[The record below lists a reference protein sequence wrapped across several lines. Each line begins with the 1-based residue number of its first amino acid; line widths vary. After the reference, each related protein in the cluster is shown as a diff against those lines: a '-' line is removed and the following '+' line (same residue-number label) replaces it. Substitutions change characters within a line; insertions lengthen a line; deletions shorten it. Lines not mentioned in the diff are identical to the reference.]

1 LSGRFG
7 FGLPASGQTYAYA
20 PPVPLLR
27 RVPVHDPGR
36 VNLRKATRVA
46 IVMPI
51 LLAIGIEVLDNP
63 AVGLFAAF
71 GSFTCLVF
79 SDFGGEPVVG
89 RLRPYLVL
97 GVVGAVLIAI
107 GTVLSGDVVLGT
119 LTMALVAFVVLLSG
133 VVGGAFAAAS
143 SPAILAYVLAV
154 TVPAPADQAVD
165 RGLAWI
171 AAAAVSG
178 LAAMLL
184 WPKHEHAAVREG
196 AAVALRAVATAA
208 RAPDDAAAAATA
220 TAAIDAVRQR
230 AAGVLFRSTS
240 SVADTEATVA
250 VVSGLVRA
258 RPFVGRL
265 GPAAAE
271 DNTELRAL
279 DAELRAQIST
289 TLEAAAGVL
298 EGHQD
303 VTPDLRELEQARGAH
318 RDALER
324 WAAAELGSGS
334 VPDDV
339 LAALDRSFPIRV
351 LSHVALTLAGY
362 SWLVMGG
369 PVAVPDAE
377 ETPVLA
383 DADPVGRRA
392 RSRLRALMHAHLTV
406 ESASCQSAVRGAVG
420 LSIAIGIALSLDLEH
435 AFWVVLGTLSVL
447 RSSALGTGATA
458 LRALAGT
465 LAGFFIAAGVVELTG
480 DETTALWIILPVSVF
495 LAAYTP
501 GAVHFVVG
509 QASFTVFVVVL
520 FNLVQPSGVLTA
532 VTRVEN
538 IAIGC
543 AVSVAVGLLF
553 WPRGA
558 RTAFCQ
564 SLATLYRVG
573 ADHLRTAFAF
583 ALAETDDGALPDE
596 ARDQA
601 VSCRRQ
607 ADDAFA
613 QFANE
618 RTAQQLPVE
627 TWALVL
633 TATTKVRLAADAVV
647 FHAARDYHRRG
658 CEEGGDAIHDYVAAI
673 ADGFDRL
680 ADRLG
685 GAQTAL
691 LAVPE
696 PPALRTGVLACME
709 EHAPEGTGGMEPAF
723 AVVWMADWLR
733 FVDHVLESLEA
744 PTQAIEEIVDRPWW
758 R

>member
-1 LSGRFG
+1 M
-7 FGLPASGQTYAYA
+7 
-20 PPVPLLR
+20 
-27 RVPVHDPGR
+27 HDPGR

-51 LLAIGIEVLDNP
+51 LLAIGVEMLDNP
-63 AVGLFAAF
+63 AVGLFASF

-79 SDFGGEPVVG
+79 SDFGGEPTG
-89 RLRPYLVL
+89 TRLRPYLVL

-107 GTVLSGDVVLGT
+107 GTLLSGDVVLGT
-119 LTMALVAFVVLLSG
+119 LTMLAVGFVVILAG
-133 VVGGAFAAAS
+133 VVSGALAAAS

-154 TVPAPADQAVD
+154 TVPAPAGQVLD

-178 LAAMLL
+178 VAAIVL

-196 AAVALRAVATAA
+196 AAVALRAVAAAA
-208 RAPDDAAAAATA
+208 RAPDDVTASGAATE
-220 TAAIDAVRQR
+220 AIDAVRRR

-265 GPAAAE
+265 GPAASE
-271 DNTELRAL
+271 DVAELREL
-279 DAELRAQIST
+279 DAELRARIGR
-289 TLEAAAGVL
+289 TLEAAASVL
-298 EGHQD
+298 EGETG
-303 VTPDLRELEQARGAH
+303 VTPDLSELEQARAAH

-324 WAAAELGSGS
+324 WAAVQLGAGAL
-334 VPDDV
+334 PDDV
-339 LAALDRSFPIRV
+339 LSALDRSFPIRV

-369 PVAVPDAE
+369 PVTVPDAE
-377 ETPVLA
+377 ETPILA
-383 DADPVGRRA
+383 DADPRERRT
-392 RSRLRALMHAHLTV
+392 RTRLRSLMRAHLTLQ
-406 ESASCQSAVRGAVG
+406 SASCQSALRGAVG
-420 LSIAIGIALSLDLEH
+420 LAIAIAIALSLDLDH

-458 LRALAGT
+458 VRALAGT
-465 LAGFFIAAGVVELTG
+465 LAGFFVAAGVVELTG
-480 DETTALWIILPVSVF
+480 DETTALWIILPISVF

-520 FNLVQPSGVLTA
+520 FNLVQPTGVLTA

-558 RTAFCQ
+558 RTAFCD

-573 ADHLRTAFAF
+573 ATHLRTAFAF
-583 ALAETDDGALPDE
+583 ALAESNDGSQPDE

-601 VSCRRQ
+601 VACRRQ

-627 TWALVL
+627 TWATVL

-658 CEEGGDAIHDYVAAI
+658 CEEGGDAIHDHMGAI

-680 ADRLG
+680 ADRLDG
-685 GAQTAL
+685 EPTAA
-691 LAVPE
+691 LAVDE
-696 PPALRTGVLACME
+696 PPALRAGVLACMR
-709 EHAPEGTGGMEPAF
+709 EHAPEGTTGMEPAF

-733 FVDHVLESLEA
+733 FVDHILETLEA

>member
-1 LSGRFG
+1 M
-7 FGLPASGQTYAYA
+7 
-20 PPVPLLR
+20 
-27 RVPVHDPGR
+27 PVHDPGR
-36 VNLRKATRVA
+36 VNLRKAARAA
-46 IVMPI
+46 IVMPAV
-51 LLAIGIEVLDNP
+51 LAVGIEVLDNP
-63 AVGLFAAF
+63 SVGLFGAF
-71 GSFTCLVF
+71 GAFACLVF
-79 SDFGGEPVVG
+79 ADFGGEPVAL
-89 RLRPYLVL
+89 RLRPYLLL
-97 GVVGAVLIAI
+97 GVVGAALVAV

-119 LTMALVAFVVLLSG
+119 IAMAVIAFAVLLSG
-133 VVGGAFAAAS
+133 VAGGAVAAAA

-154 TVPAPADQAVD
+154 TVPAPASQVD
-165 RGLAWI
+165 DRALAWI
-171 AAAAVSG
+171 AAAAVAG
-178 LAAMLL
+178 LAAIVL

-196 AAVALRAVATAA
+196 AAVSLRAVAAA
-208 RAPDDAAAAATA
+208 TRAPDDVVASATA
-220 TAAIDAVRQR
+220 TEAIDALRRR
-230 AAGVLFRSTS
+230 AAGVMFRSTTS
-240 SVADTEATVA
+240 AADTQATAA

-258 RPFVGRL
+258 RAFVGRL
-265 GPAAAE
+265 GPTAAE
-271 DNTELRAL
+271 EDPHLREHDAQLRACI
-279 DAELRAQIST
+279 AT
-289 TLEAAAGVL
+289 TLEAAAAVL
-298 EGHQD
+298 DGRRD
-303 VTPDLRELEQARGAH
+303 VKPGLLELDEARAAH
-318 RDALER
+318 RDALEQ
-324 WAAAELGSGS
+324 WAATELGSG
-334 VPDDV
+334 VEPGDV
-339 LAALDRSFPIRV
+339 LTALDRSFPIRV
-351 LSHVALTLAGY
+351 LSHVALTLAAY

-392 RSRLRALMHAHLTV
+392 RSRLRSLLAAHLTM

-420 LSIAIGIALSLDLEH
+420 LAIAVAVALSLDLEH

-458 LRALAGT
+458 LQALAGT
-465 LAGFFIAAGVVELTG
+465 LAGFLIATGVVELTR
-480 DETTALWIILPVSVF
+480 DDTAALWILLPASVF
-495 LAAYTP
+495 VAAYTP

-564 SLATLYRVG
+564 SLATLYRMS
-573 ADHLRTAFAF
+573 AEHLRRAFEY
-583 ALAETDDGALPDE
+583 ALAETDDAVVPDD
-596 ARDQA
+596 ARDRA

-613 QFANE
+613 QFVNE
-618 RTAQQLPVE
+618 RTARELPVE

-633 TATTKVRLAADAVV
+633 TAPTKVRLAADAVA
-647 FHAARDYHRRG
+647 FHAARDYQRRG
-658 CEEGGDAIHDYVAAI
+658 CEEGGNAVHDSVSVI

-685 GAQTAL
+685 GEATAT

-696 PPALRTGVLACME
+696 SPALRAGVLACMT
-709 EHAPEGTGGMEPAF
+709 EHAPEGTAGMAPAF

-733 FVDHVLESLEA
+733 FVDHVLDTLEA
-744 PTQAIEEIVDRPWW
+744 PTRAIEEIVDRPWW
-758 R
+758 T

>member
-1 LSGRFG
+1 
-7 FGLPASGQTYAYA
+7 
-20 PPVPLLR
+20 
-27 RVPVHDPGR
+27 VHDPGR

-79 SDFGGEPVVG
+79 SDFGGEPTG
-89 RLRPYLVL
+89 TRLRPYLVL
-97 GVVGAVLIAI
+97 GGVGAVLIAI
-107 GTVLSGDVVLGT
+107 GTLLSGDIVLGA
-119 LTMALVAFVVLLSG
+119 LTMLAVGFVVLIAG

-154 TVPAPADQAVD
+154 TVPAPADQVLD
-165 RGLAWI
+165 RALAWI

-178 LAAMLL
+178 VAAILL
-184 WPKHEHAAVREG
+184 WPKHEHAAVREA
-196 AAVALRAVATAA
+196 AAVALRAVAAAA
-208 RAPDDAAAAATA
+208 RAPDDTAASTAATD
-220 TAAIDAVRQR
+220 AIDAVRRR

-240 SVADTEATVA
+240 SIADTEATVA

-258 RPFVGRL
+258 RPFVDRL
-265 GPAAAE
+265 GPAASEDVAE
-271 DNTELRAL
+271 LSEL
-279 DAELRAQIST
+279 DAELRARIST

-298 EGHQD
+298 EGKTGA
-303 VTPDLRELEQARGAH
+303 TPDLRELEQARAAH
-318 RDALER
+318 RDALEG
-324 WAAAELGSGS
+324 WAAVELGGGA
-334 VPDDV
+334 PPEHV

-383 DADPVGRRA
+383 DADPVERRTTA
-392 RSRLRALMHAHLTV
+392 RLRSLVRAHLTL
-406 ESASCQSAVRGAVG
+406 ESASCQSALRGAVG
-420 LSIAIGIALSLDLEH
+420 LAIAVAIALSLDLEH

-447 RSSALGTGATA
+447 RSSALGTSATA
-458 LRALAGT
+458 IRALAGT
-465 LAGFFIAAGVVELTG
+465 LVGFFVAAGVVELTG
-480 DETTALWIILPVSVF
+480 DETTALWIILPISVF

-543 AVSVAVGLLF
+543 AVSVVVGLLF

-558 RTAFCQ
+558 RTAFCE
-564 SLATLYRVG
+564 SLATLYRTG
-573 ADHLRTAFAF
+573 ATHLRTAFAF
-583 ALAETDDGALPDE
+583 ALAESNDGSLPDE
-596 ARDQA
+596 ARGQA

-627 TWALVL
+627 TWAMVL

-658 CEEGGDAIHDYVAAI
+658 CEEGGDAIHDYVDAL

-680 ADRLG
+680 ADRLDG
-685 GAQTAL
+685 KQTTAL
-691 LAVPE
+691 AVDE
-696 PPALRTGVLACME
+696 PPALRAGVLACMR
-709 EHAPEGTGGMEPAF
+709 EHAPEGTAGMEPAF

-733 FVDHVLESLEA
+733 FVDHILATLDA
-744 PTQAIEEIVDRPWW
+744 PTLAIEGIVDRPWW